1 MGMFDKLQQG
11 KELLK
16 MRSQAKELQKKLAE
30 VTETVEIGN
39 VKVKVTADQKV
50 VYISESGE
58 AKEEIARA
66 VNEAFKKVQKKAA
79 QKMLQEGG
87 LSGLLGGKMGA

>member
-1 MGMFDKLQQG
+1 MGMFNKLQQG

-16 MRSQAKELQKKLAE
+16 MRSEAKALQKQLAE
-30 VTETVEIGN
+30 VTETVEVGN
-39 VKVKVTADQKV
+39 IKVKVTADQKV
-50 VYISESGE
+50 VYISEAGE
-58 AKEEIARA
+58 SKEEIAKA

-87 LSGLLGGKMGA
+87 LSSLLGGKMGA